1 MDPEQSKSEPPPPL
15 AYAEP
20 AQDRRTSWP
29 DVVGHV
35 LFGVGVALVFGGYMG
50 RDYRWSSFI
59 GDLLM
64 QYYPH
69 VMMAGGFLC
78 GLLISLRLGPFPR

>member
-1 MDPEQSKSEPPPPL
+1 MPSEEDNPPRQPL
-15 AYAEP
+15 VYAEP
-20 AQDRRTSWP
+20 AADRRTSWL

-35 LFGVGVALVFGGYMG
+35 LFGIGVALVLGGFMG
-50 RDYRWSSFI
+50 RDYRWSSVI
-59 GDLLM
+59 GDILM

>member
-1 MDPEQSKSEPPPPL
+1 MDPEPNKSEPPPPL

-20 AQDRRTSWP
+20 VGDRRTTWP

-35 LFGVGVALVFGGYMG
+35 LFGVGVALVLGGYMG
-50 RDYRWSSFI
+50 RDYRYANSV
-59 GDLLM
+59 GDILIE
-64 QYYPH
+64 YHPY